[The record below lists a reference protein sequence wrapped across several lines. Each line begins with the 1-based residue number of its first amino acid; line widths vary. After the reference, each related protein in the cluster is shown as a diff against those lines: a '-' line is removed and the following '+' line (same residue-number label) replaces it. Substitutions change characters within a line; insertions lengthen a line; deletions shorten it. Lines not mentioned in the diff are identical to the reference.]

1 MFKILG
7 IYKKRENKDL
17 ISCSIHY
24 NYFPVMCLRNC
35 RCYLWRERV
44 VEDKNNQSLPVSLSF
59 SYYSANVLQ
68 DTSLLAMS
76 LVADVSI
83 EIQIY
88 LELIKKS
95 CTYDSYIF
103 GYFSGSLMRMPR
115 FLLSQRFLLQ
125 RGNNMLS
132 NWLSDSMQ
140 ASGRSPMNGG
150 TGLIYD
156 FLF

>member
-1 MFKILG
+1 
-7 IYKKRENKDL
+7 
-17 ISCSIHY
+17 
-24 NYFPVMCLRNC
+24 
-35 RCYLWRERV
+35 
-44 VEDKNNQSLPVSLSF
+44 
-59 SYYSANVLQ
+59 
-68 DTSLLAMS
+68 
-76 LVADVSI
+76 
-83 EIQIY
+83 
-88 LELIKKS
+88 
-95 CTYDSYIF
+95 
-103 GYFSGSLMRMPR
+103 MRMPR